1 MHSTITITLLFAL
14 CTMLGPLGIDTY
26 LPSFHAIAQDFGVG
40 PAAVQQTLS
49 VYVFAMATTML
60 FYGTL
65 SDTFGRRRV
74 LIVSAVGYCITS
86 LIAAFVP
93 NIETLVLMRF
103 AQGLCA
109 GSGMVIV
116 RAMVQDKYQGAE
128 AQRMMAL
135 VMMVFG
141 LAPALAPVF
150 GGWLQTH
157 GGWRTTFYFLSAF
170 GALLGLLVWRRLPET
185 LPPEKRTPLKLRV
198 IANNYLR
205 ALQNRQFRTMLIG
218 LALMAGANSVY
229 ISSAAEFVM
238 SVLGMDATSLGW
250 LFIPLI
256 AGTMLGS
263 AVSSIFAKRI
273 PLHVQKRLGY
283 SCLIVACA
291 SNVLYNLFTTQPMVP
306 WAVLPITI
314 YTFGISQLMPIFTM
328 EVMGQ
333 FPEMRGLASSL
344 QGFSQMMVFTIMSGL
359 IVPHLFHSGL
369 LLALGLTITV
379 STGMLVWWWATKRSA
394 TPTITPSSL

>member
-1 MHSTITITLLFAL
+1 MQSTVTITLLFAL

-26 LPSFHAIAQDFGVG
+26 LPSFHAIAQDFGGG

-74 LIVSAVGYCITS
+74 LIASAAGYCITS

-150 GGWLQTH
+150 GGWLQAH

-170 GALLGLLVWRRLPET
+170 GALLALLVWRRLPET

-198 IANNYLR
+198 IASNYLR

-273 PLHVQKRLGY
+273 PLRVQKTVGY
-283 SCLIVACA
+283 SYLVVACA
-291 SNVLYNLFTTQPMVP
+291 SNVLYNLFTTQPVVP

-379 STGMLVWWWATKRSA
+379 STGMLVWWWATNRVGTSA
-394 TPTITPSSL
+394 SPVEP